1 MRVKVGDQWFEA
13 GPGRPVMVELTPADR
28 RNIANM
34 AESATRYAL
43 FHDADA
49 AVPSDRKYGWMAE

>member
-13 GPGRPVMVELTPADR
+13 GPGCPVMVELTPADR

-34 AESATRYAL
+34 ADTATRYAL

-49 AVPSDRKYGWMAE
+49 AVSPDAKYEWMAE